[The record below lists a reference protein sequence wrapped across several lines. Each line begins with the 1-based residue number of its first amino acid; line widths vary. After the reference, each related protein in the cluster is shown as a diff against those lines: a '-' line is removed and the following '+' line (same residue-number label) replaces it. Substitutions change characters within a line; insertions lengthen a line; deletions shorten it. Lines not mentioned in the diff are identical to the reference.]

1 MIVPTSPEAAVT
13 RVGLAWRG
21 ELAHQILCSGGA
33 IDLVEV
39 IAEDWIDQP
48 RERRRALHMLAA
60 QIPIVVHGVGLGLAS
75 AAPVSKARLGAVA
88 ELLAEVCPGYWS
100 EHLAFVRGG
109 GVEVGHLAAP
119 PRTTA
124 TVDGTLRNLRW
135 VKERVG
141 SLPLLE
147 NVASLIDP
155 PASELSEAEW
165 IGQIIAGSG
174 AGLLLDLHNLYS
186 NAINTGVSPRGL
198 LYQMPLD
205 AVRSVHLAG
214 GKWVRAANTDR
225 WLDDHRHAVPTEV
238 FDLLEEL
245 ASAVRRP
252 FDVVIEWD
260 GDYPPFEQLLAEVER
275 SRGAVARGR
284 ARSTSSALASPG
296 AAPGRSGPG
305 PGPNEKDAIA
315 TEHFLA
321 RLYTESYLRERFLA
335 EPAAVLREF
344 GFTPSLAAR
353 LLELDRP
360 GLELMARSL
369 TAKRQRTAT

>member
-1 MIVPTSPEAAVT
+1 MIVSTPPEAALS
-13 RVGLAWRG
+13 RVGLAWRE
-21 ELAHQILCSGGA
+21 ELAHQILCSGGT

-39 IAEDWIDQP
+39 IAEDWILQP
-48 RERRRALHMLAA
+48 RARRSALRTLAA
-60 QIPIVVHGVGLGLAS
+60 QIPIVIHGVGLGLAS
-75 AAPVSKARLGAVA
+75 AAPVSGARLGAMA
-88 ELLAEVCPGYWS
+88 ELLADIRPGYWS

-119 PRTTA
+119 PRTAA
-124 TVDGTLRNLRW
+124 TVDGTLRNLRR

-155 PASELSEAEW
+155 PASDLSEAEW

-186 NAINTGVSPRGL
+186 NAINTGVSPREL
-198 LYQMPLD
+198 LHQMPLD

-214 GKWVRAANTDR
+214 GKWVRTANTDR
-225 WLDDHRHAVPTEV
+225 WLDDHRHAVPAEV
-238 FDLLEEL
+238 FGLLEEL

-252 FDVVIEWD
+252 FDVVVEWD
-260 GDYPPFEQLLAEVER
+260 GNYPPFEQLLAEVEHA
-275 SRGAVARGR
+275 RGAVVRGR

-296 AAPGRSGPG
+296 AVLDSGGPG
-305 PGPNEKDAIA
+305 PVTIDKDAIA
-315 TEHFLA
+315 TECFLA
-321 RLYTESYLRERFLA
+321 RLYTDSHFRHQFLA

-344 GFTPSLAAR
+344 GFPSSLAAR

-369 TAKRQRTAT
+369 TAKRQKAAI